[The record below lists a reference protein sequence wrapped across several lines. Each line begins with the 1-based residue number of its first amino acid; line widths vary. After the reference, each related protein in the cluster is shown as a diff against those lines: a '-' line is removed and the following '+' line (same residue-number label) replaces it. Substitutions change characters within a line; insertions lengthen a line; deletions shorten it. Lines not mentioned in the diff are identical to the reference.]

1 MISKPILVLPDVNK
15 EFVLRTDASDIGLGA
30 TLLQNRE
37 GHISPVAYASRKLL
51 DREKRYSVMERECL
65 GIVWGIKKF
74 ALYLYGKQFTLQT
87 DHRPLEFLKA
97 SKFDSH
103 RIMRWVLALQRFVFR
118 VEHIKG
124 KDNVGADF
132 LSRVPVK
139 YFEYLL
145 LNIIFL
151 IALLAFLWK

>member
-1 MISKPILVLPDVNK
+1 MGRAQERAYAALKKTVISKPILVLPDVNK

-30 TLLQNRE
+30 TLLQNRD
-37 GHISPVAYASRKLL
+37 GHIFPVAYASRKLL

-65 GIVWGIKKF
+65 GIVWGIQKF

-87 DHRPLEFLKA
+87 NHRPLVFLKV
-97 SKFDSH
+97 SKFDKP
-103 RIMRWVLALQRFVFR
+103 RIMHWVLALQSFAFR

-132 LSRVPVK
+132 LIRVPV
-139 YFEYLL
+139 
-145 LNIIFL
+145 
-151 IALLAFLWK
+151 